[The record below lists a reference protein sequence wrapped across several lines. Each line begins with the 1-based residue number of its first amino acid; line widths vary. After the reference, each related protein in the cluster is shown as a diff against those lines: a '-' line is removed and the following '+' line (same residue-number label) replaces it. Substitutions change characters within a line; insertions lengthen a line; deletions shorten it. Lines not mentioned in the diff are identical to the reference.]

1 MTKTANTSAQAQ
13 TPAAVIM
20 GAGSHDDLLNEL
32 MQGVEAAP
40 ADLPRLNE
48 AELDQLLLIDGLGLV
63 EAKVID
69 EPAPANPAA
78 KAKAAATKKPT
89 TAATKKPTP
98 AKAAAKPADEAP
110 ADVAPVVVPVIEEPA
125 AAPVVAQ
132 PAPAPR
138 APRLTFALQSQKI
151 AHRLGDKAREFLIMD
166 IKDAELSDAELEVKQ
181 AALLKVVD
189 LMAVKV
195 GEKASMLFGYLREGG
210 KLNEVMR
217 RAFTV
222 LIADGFLTVGDKGN
236 LVSNLEKKPYS
247 IGTCRSQ
254 STQMFQLFPALG
266 ICHEREAGKLMM
278 NPDSTILLKMK
289 AELGL

>member
-1 MTKTANTSAQAQ
+1 MTKTANTSTATQ
-13 TPAAVIM
+13 TTPGAVIM
-20 GAGSHDDLLNEL
+20 GAGAHDELLSEL
-32 MQGVEAAP
+32 LQGVDTAP

-48 AELDQLLLIDGLGLV
+48 AELDQLMLIDGLGLV
-63 EAKVID
+63 EAKVIE
-69 EPAPANPAA
+69 EPKPVVKVAA
-78 KAKAAATKKPT
+78 KKPT
-89 TAATKKPTP
+89 TAKKPAQ
-98 AKAAAKPADEAP
+98 AKAAAKPADVEP
-110 ADVAPVVVPVIEEPA
+110 VDVAPVVAPVIEEPA

-132 PAPAPR
+132 PTPAQR

-166 IKDAELSDAELEVKQ
+166 IKDAELSDAELGVKQ

-217 RAFTV
+217 RTFTV
-222 LIADGFLTVGDKGN
+222 LIADGFLSVGDKGN
-236 LVSNLEKKPYS
+236 LITNLEKKPYS